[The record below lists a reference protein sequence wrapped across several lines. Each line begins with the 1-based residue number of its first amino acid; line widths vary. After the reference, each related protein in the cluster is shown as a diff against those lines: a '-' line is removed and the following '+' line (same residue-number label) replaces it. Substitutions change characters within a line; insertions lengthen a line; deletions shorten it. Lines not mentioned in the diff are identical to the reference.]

1 MSWFQVIKRQ
11 RKFSVAGS
19 RVKIQMK
26 IFRPIVLE
34 VFKDVDIIDRRN
46 NIDNYID
53 EIKSKYE
60 QGLRREYGVI
70 FGNASRIKQ
79 HINKH
84 FSKPRMGTNKIIA
97 SILRRNGWKGQLS
110 TGNYMLIR
118 KENILLKKKGVEVP
132 NFKQAI
138 KIAADEFPVNT
149 TLNFTESGEDVRKF
163 VSLARQAYT
172 SLTGNGQHAN
182 KVFEPR
188 AFNGRL
194 KFIKSILENYGWDD
208 QSTSKYRIMVKV
220 K

>member
-60 QGLRREYGVI
+60 QELKREYGVSE
-70 FGNASRIKQ
+70 GNIGRIKQ

-118 KENILLKKKGVEVP
+118 KENIL
-132 NFKQAI
+132 
-138 KIAADEFPVNT
+138 
-149 TLNFTESGEDVRKF
+149 
-163 VSLARQAYT
+163 
-172 SLTGNGQHAN
+172 
-182 KVFEPR
+182 
-188 AFNGRL
+188 
-194 KFIKSILENYGWDD
+194 
-208 QSTSKYRIMVKV
+208 MVKV